1 MVHQRSAKYKKNL
14 TMLSQLKS
22 YLFGA
27 TDEVMMQQPAEG
39 DCKTNGEDDWVLV
52 DTQEF
57 IGDLTGEDDVT
68 STTALEESWIV
79 TQDVALKAMVKP
91 GHGRNNGHGRRQR
104 QPKGTK
110 PRRWKGHTKNAGN
123 NGKVGNKS
131 VHASLDDNESTSSSI
146 AIVPSPE
153 PLTRPVATPVAASTV
168 LAASSDAKQMA
179 TILSARTAKQKVDK
193 NLLSRKNLLRGNKT
207 MMAAAGRNNRRSQLI
222 GSRLCGSNN
231 NRKSHQF

>member
-1 MVHQRSAKYKKNL
+1 
-14 TMLSQLKS
+14 MLSQLKS

-27 TDEVMMQQPAEG
+27 ADGGLMQEPAVG
-39 DCKTNGEDDWVLV
+39 DCANNGGAEDDWVLV
-52 DTQEF
+52 DTQEV
-57 IGDLTGEDDVT
+57 IGDVASDEETLAG
-68 STTALEESWIV
+68 LEESWIV
-79 TQDVALKAMVKP
+79 TQDVALKAIVKP
-91 GHGRNNGHGRRQR
+91 SKNNGYGRRHR

-110 PRRWKGHTKNAGN
+110 PRRWKGSSKNNSG
-123 NGKVGNKS
+123 GIKPVQ
-131 VHASLDDNESTSSSI
+131 ASSNEDNESTSSSI

-153 PLTRPVATPVAASTV
+153 PMTRPAASPVTASTV

-179 TILSARTAKQKVDK
+179 TIASARIAKQKADK
-193 NLLSRKNLLRGNKT
+193 NWMSRKNLLRGNQT

>member
-1 MVHQRSAKYKKNL
+1 
-14 TMLSQLKS
+14 MLSQLKS

-27 TDEVMMQQPAEG
+27 ADGDLMQEPAVG
-39 DCKTNGEDDWVLV
+39 DCVNNGAEDDWVLV
-52 DTQEF
+52 DTQEV
-57 IGDLTGEDDVT
+57 IGDVGSDEEMLAG
-68 STTALEESWIV
+68 LEESWIV
-79 TQDVALKAMVKP
+79 TQDVALKSIVKP
-91 GHGRNNGHGRRQR
+91 SLGKNNGYGRRHR

-110 PRRWKGHTKNAGN
+110 PRRWKGSSKNNSG
-123 NGKVGNKS
+123 GIKPVQTS
-131 VHASLDDNESTSSSI
+131 MEDNESTSSSI

-153 PLTRPVATPVAASTV
+153 PLTRPAASPVTASTV

-179 TILSARTAKQKVDK
+179 TIASARVAKQKADK
-193 NLLSRKNLLRGNKT
+193 SWMSRKNLLRSNQT